1 MILSKWRRNQNQNN
15 DNEFENEYKI
25 HDGHEFEN
33 GEIVLIIH
41 SMNPQE
47 AGNQEDETEETRI
60 TRWKDPAEEDQ
71 DPKVVAEEATKIAAM
86 IPDTLMTMSKKHI
99 ANKTMYETIAIR
111 AERINIVRPEG
122 GRIM

>member
-1 MILSKWRRNQNQNN
+1 MKEQQTKNEVQKKRNDTADSVEIEITISNVTSRNIVRRTTNEMILSKWRRNQNQNN

-47 AGNQEDETEETRI
+47 AGNQEDETEETRN
-60 TRWKDPAEEDQ
+60 
-71 DPKVVAEEATKIAAM
+71 
-86 IPDTLMTMSKKHI
+86 TMERSSGRRSRSRSKSSS
-99 ANKTMYETIAIR
+99 R
-111 AERINIVRPEG
+111 RSD
-122 GRIM
+122 